1 MAGSLEC
8 FLCPSAPV
16 FSSREEVPAGVSG
29 GECMADAGDE
39 AMEERCPECTEVVL
53 EAGLGEGALHVLA
66 VLGGR
71 GLIDHAKELAYS

>member
-29 GECMADAGDE
+29 GECIAEAGDE
-39 AMEERCPECTEVVL
+39 AMEERCPECTEVVR
-53 EAGLGEGALHVLA
+53 EAGLGDGARD
-66 VLGGR
+66 GGSET
-71 GLIDHAKELAYS
+71 GS